1 MSKILKPFGPER
13 ARVVIS
19 VDDNGQSRLE
29 CWVVHPISGSRLPMN
44 TVQLSGILLES
55 ALAQVRAMWQAQT
68 QQGSSNNGGASKE
81 ENNDN

>member
-1 MSKILKPFGPER
+1 MSKILKPFGAER

-29 CWVVHPISGSRLPMN
+29 CWVVHLISGARLPMN

-55 ALAQVRAMWQAQT
+55 ALAQIRAMWEQQT
-68 QQGSSNNGGASKE
+68 QRGSTNNGGASKE